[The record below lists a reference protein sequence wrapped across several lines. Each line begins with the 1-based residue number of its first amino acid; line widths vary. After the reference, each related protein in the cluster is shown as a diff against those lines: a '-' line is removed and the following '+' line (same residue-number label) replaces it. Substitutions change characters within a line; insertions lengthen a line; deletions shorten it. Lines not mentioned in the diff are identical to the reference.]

1 MAQNTGELVVGA
13 TGAVYVA
20 PVGTT
25 LPTSIA
31 AALDAAFIDLGLLT
45 EDGVT
50 VAPSVSQEVIRAW
63 QRLTRV
69 RTIITERDFEIEF
82 EMMQWNEDTL
92 PFAMGGGAIV
102 VDVVGPPAEYSYDFP
117 DDDVRDER
125 AMVIEW
131 QDGTKDYRLVI
142 PRLEVTDLASLTVAR
157 TDTANL
163 GVTLNV
169 VSNPSDAY
177 TMRLQS
183 DDPAFAA

>member
-1 MAQNTGELVVGA
+1 MPQDTAELVVGA

-20 PVGTT
+20 PVGTA

-31 AALDAAFIDLGLLT
+31 TALNVAYVDLGLIT

-50 VAPSVSQEVIRAW
+50 VSPSVSQEVIRAW
-63 QRLTRV
+63 QMLTRA
-69 RTIITERDFEIEF
+69 RTLITERDFEIEF
-82 EMMQWNEDTL
+82 AMMQWNETTV

-102 VDVVGPPAEYSYDFP
+102 VDVAGPPAEYSYDFP
-117 DDDVRDER
+117 DSDVRDER
-125 AMVIEW
+125 SMVIEW

-142 PRLEVTDLASLTVAR
+142 PRLEVTDLASFTVAK

-169 VSNPSDAY
+169 VANPADAY
-177 TMRLQS
+177 TMRIQS
-183 DDPAFAA
+183 DDPAFAV

>member
-20 PVGTT
+20 PVGTA

-31 AALDAAFIDLGLLT
+31 TALNVAFVDLGLLT

-50 VAPSVSQEVIRAW
+50 VTPSVSQEVIRAW

-69 RTIITERDFEIEF
+69 RTIITERDFEMEF
-82 EMMQWNEDTL
+82 AMMQWNEDTV
-92 PFAMGGGAIV
+92 PFAMGGGAVV
-102 VDVVGPPAEYSYDFP
+102 VDVAGPPAEYSYNFP

-142 PRLEVTDLASLTVAR
+142 PRLEVTDLASFTVAR

-163 GVTLNV
+163 GVTVNV
-169 VSNPSDAY
+169 VSNPADAY
-177 TMRLQS
+177 TLRLQT
-183 DDPAFAA
+183 DDPAFA